1 VRGIGIALLLLVTAA
16 CAAAPPARST
26 PGPGNSPSG
35 VAATS
40 PTAAGGSSPSASPIA
55 SAQPT
60 ASSTP
65 LFAALEAKGTPLN
78 QWNTVVIAGLDGYAR
93 AKATF
98 TPMPTPYV
106 GCAGPVIPSSAHVA
120 AGKVYFA
127 DGTGVIRS
135 LSITGQLTQVATFPL
150 TSSQQMLSFAVSPDG
165 GRLLATIFTIP
176 PKAAT
181 GDACSGAPAFAPG
194 DFTLAM
200 YYAEPGR
207 SPRPLWNVSWP
218 QGSTSTQVTALIG
231 WDNVGP
237 LATYPTS
244 WATQGGGPIHY
255 WGTPVRLD
263 YVTGKMLGP
272 IADPNACGVW
282 DIASSGDFV
291 CVPLGT
297 GDLSVRR
304 PDGSEI
310 WRVAGQPNSGY
321 ELAFL
326 SPDEQH
332 LVALG
337 SGTEVLGRGGSDTKL
352 PDAFQHVGWLDSGTV
367 IGGGFNTNL
376 DYVSLSSPG
385 NVVDIG
391 FKGLFVGT
399 VRN

>member
-1 VRGIGIALLLLVTAA
+1 MRGIGIALLLLVTAA

-337 SGTEVLGRGGSDTKL
+337 SGTEVLGRGGTKL